1 MSVPSDVEELVER
14 FEYNLEDYK
23 SGRYNEEQ
31 LRVEFVNPLF
41 EALGWDVTNRQGYAE
56 AYKDV
61 IHEARVQVDENGKN
75 GRAKAPDYSFRIG
88 GTRKFFVEVKRP
100 SVNVKED
107 IHPAFQL
114 RRYAWSADLPL
125 SILTDFEELA
135 VYDCRFR
142 PEKGDRASTARVRYY
157 NYEEYPEKWDEIE
170 TLFSKEALLKGAFD
184 KYAASEQKRGTE
196 EVNEAFLNDIE
207 SWRETLA
214 KEIAENHPDLGARDL
229 NGAVQRIIDRIIF
242 LRIAEDRGI
251 EAYGDLEDVAE
262 GERLYSTLVD
272 RFQASD
278 FRYNAGL
285 FYFDKS
291 DDRAGYPDTVTP
303 DLDIGDDVLR
313 PILSGLYYPESPYV
327 FDQIPA
333 DILGQVYEQFLGRSI
348 VLEEEGGERTAR
360 VEEKPDVKKAGGVY
374 YTPTYVVEDIVR
386 RTLGPLLEGKAPDD
400 IGDLAVLDP
409 ACGSGS
415 FLLVAFQYLLDW
427 HLGQYTK
434 DEEALAFWSVD
445 RTKAG
450 KKAQR
455 GTPYQPARIYQGQ
468 NGEWQLTID
477 EKRRILRNHIYGVD
491 IDEQAVEVSKLS
503 LFLKLL
509 EGETQQ
515 TLLQAGTRDAFE
527 RVLPDLG
534 ENIQCGNSLV
544 GPDFYEGKPMDLFSR
559 EDRLQINAFDWENG
573 FSSVMDGGGFDVVIG
588 NPPYVRQEQRGMFK
602 EYFESKYNTHSGKAD
617 LFVYFIERGVDLLR
631 PGGRFGYI
639 VSRSVLHADYAS
651 GLREHLWDNAA
662 VDEFV
667 DFGGLPVFKE
677 AKDTYVCIPIL
688 SKNEQPE
695 ETEVTKAEQ
704 LEGLDLDAGVHTRT
718 YQVPSS
724 RFAEGTW
731 SLRSVEEVELF
742 RRIREEKRTL
752 GDAVD
757 GIHYGVKTGLNK
769 AFKIDEEERK
779 NILSA
784 DPSAG
789 DRIHR
794 YPSGQDVRR
803 YRLRDR
809 GRYVIAI
816 PDGWTRSKMEE
827 AGIELPEEIDDDAEE
842 QAWAWL
848 AGRHPGITEHL
859 APYAE
864 RARARH
870 DQGEFWWE
878 LRACTYY
885 DVLEGAKI
893 MYPDITKQPRFY
905 LDREG
910 IYAAN
915 TVYILDSDDPFLLGV
930 LNSTLSWFMI
940 GMICIPFGVRA
951 GRFRYRLFTQSV
963 EQIPIPNIDA
973 DDEGALQRKEEIIRL
988 VERLQNLQEKKREA
1002 SGREREL
1009 LERERGATDRQI
1021 DRQVYRLYG
1030 LSGDDIRIVEMN
1042 GQFRD

>member
-1 MSVPSDVEELVER
+1 MSAPDAVEELVER
-14 FEYNLEDYK
+14 FEFNLRDYK

-41 EALGWDVTNRQGYAE
+41 ESLGWDVTNRRGYAE

-61 IHEARVQVDENGKN
+61 IHEARVQVDENGTN
-75 GRAKAPDYSFRIG
+75 GQAKAPDYSFRIG

-100 SVNVKED
+100 SINVKQD

-142 PEKGDRASTARVRYY
+142 PEKGDEASVARVQYY
-157 NYEEYPEKWDEIE
+157 DYNEYLDKWEEIE
-170 TLFSKEALLKGAFD
+170 RLFSKEAVLKGAFD

-207 SWRETLA
+207 SWRESLA
-214 KEIAENHPDLGARDL
+214 KEVAENHPDLEARQL

-262 GERLYSTLVD
+262 GANIYSALVD

-278 FRYNAGL
+278 LRYNAGL
-285 FYFDKS
+285 FYFNED

-303 DLDIGDDVLR
+303 DLTVGDDVLR

-333 DILGQVYEQFLGRSI
+333 DILGQVYEQFLGRVV
-348 VLEEEGGERTAR
+348 VLEETNGERTAQ

-374 YTPTYVVEDIVR
+374 YTPTYVVQHIVR
-386 RTLGPLLEGKAPDD
+386 RTLDPLLEDKEPEELEDV
-400 IGDLAVLDP
+400 AVLDP

-415 FLLVAFQYLLDW
+415 FLLVAYQHLLDW
-427 HLGQYTK
+427 HRARYTES
-434 DEEALAFWSVD
+434 EEAIAFWSVD

-455 GTPYQPARIYQGQ
+455 GTPYQPARIQRGQ
-468 NGEWQLTID
+468 NGEWRLTVD
-477 EKRRILRNHIYGVD
+477 EKRRILQEYIYGVD

-509 EGETQQ
+509 EGETQE
-515 TLLQAGTRDAFE
+515 TLLRAGTRDAFE

-544 GPDFYEGKPMDLFSR
+544 GPDFYKGKPMDLFSR
-559 EDRLQINAFDWENG
+559 EDQLQINAFDWESG
-573 FSSVMDGGGFDVVIG
+573 FPSIMSRGGFDVVIG

-602 EYFESKYNTHSGKAD
+602 EYFQTKYNTHSGKAD
-617 LFVYFIERGVDLLR
+617 LFVYFIERGIDLLR
-631 PGGRFGYI
+631 EGGRFGYI
-639 VSRSVLHADYAS
+639 VSQSVLHADYAS
-651 GLREHLWDNAA
+651 ELRNHLWERAS
-662 VDEFV
+662 VEEFV

-677 AKDTYVCIPIL
+677 AKDTYVCIPIF
-688 SKNEQPE
+688 SKDQQSE
-695 ETEVTKAEQ
+695 ETQITRAEQ
-704 LEGLDLDAGVHTRT
+704 LEGLDLDAGVHTHT
-718 YQVPSS
+718 YEVPSS
-724 RFAEGTW
+724 RFKEGTW

-742 RRIREEKRTL
+742 KQIEEKTAAL
-752 GDAVD
+752 DDVVE
-757 GIHYGVKTGLNK
+757 GIYYGVKTGLNA
-769 AFKIDEEERK
+769 AFKITEEERTE
-779 NILSA
+779 ILEA
-784 DPSAG
+784 DPSAEE
-789 DRIHR
+789 RIYR

-816 PDGWTRSKMEE
+816 PDGWTRAKMRE
-827 AGIELPEEIDDDAEE
+827 AGIDLPEEIDEEAEQ

-848 AGRHPGITEHL
+848 AGRYPGITEHL

-864 RARARH
+864 RARSRY
-870 DQGEFWWE
+870 DRGEFWWE
-878 LRACTYY
+878 LRACSYY
-885 DVLEGAKI
+885 DVLEGEKI

-905 LDREG
+905 LDKEG

-915 TVYILDSDDPFLLGV
+915 TVYILDSADPFLLGL

-963 EQIPIPNIDA
+963 KQIPVPKIDA
-973 DDEGALQRKEEIIRL
+973 GDEETIQQRENIVQL
-988 VERLQNLQEKKREA
+988 VERLQELQEERNDA
-1002 SGREREL
+1002 TGHEREVID
-1009 LERERGATDRQI
+1009 RQIRATDRQI
-1021 DRQVYRLYG
+1021 DRRVYQLYD
-1030 LSGDDIRIVEMN
+1030 LSGDDIRVVEER
-1042 GQFRD
+1042 GEFRD